1 MMRLNS
7 FIAKTGLCSRRKAD
21 VLISIGKIKLNG
33 KVVNL
38 LGVKII
44 PEKDVVEYKGR
55 ILKLKEENT
64 YILLNK
70 PKGYITTTKDEM
82 GRKTVLNLLPQ
93 HLRKKRL
100 FPVGRLDKDTTG
112 LLILT
117 DDGELANKLMHPRN
131 KIEKTYIVTLNKA
144 FKKTDIRT
152 LLIGIEDEGE
162 ILKAKSLKQNEN
174 NQVEL
179 TLGEGK
185 KREIKRMFRKLGYG
199 TMEIKRIE
207 YAFLTLQ
214 NVEEG
219 KYRELTKT
227 EVDKLKTP

>member
-1 MMRLNS
+1 MRLNS

-21 VLISIGKIKLNG
+21 ILISQGKIKING

-38 LGVKII
+38 LGVKVV
-44 PEKDVVEYKGR
+44 PEKDVVEYKGK
-55 ILKLKEENT
+55 ILKLKENNT

-93 HLRKKRL
+93 DIRKKRI

-117 DDGELANKLMHPRN
+117 DDGELANKLMHPSN
-131 KIEKTYIVTLNKA
+131 NVEKTYIVTLNKT
-144 FKKTDIRT
+144 FRKTDRRI
-152 LLIGIEDEGE
+152 LLTGIEDEGE
-162 ILKAKSLKQNEN
+162 ILKAKSLNQNDN

-179 TLGEGK
+179 TLGEGR
-185 KREIKRMFRKLGYG
+185 KREIKRMFRKLGYQAIQ
-199 TMEIKRIE
+199 IKRIE

-214 NVEEG
+214 GVEEG
-219 KYRELTKT
+219 KYRKLTEKEL
-227 EVDKLKTP
+227 ERLKNL